1 MTSNIFVKIQAEKF
15 KIGDVIES
23 LIDNESE
30 KKEVGAIAT
39 FFGRVREKDNSKI
52 ISDLCLNH
60 YPGMTE
66 KKIGEI
72 VNKACKRWS
81 IRGCSVIHRVGT
93 MKPGELIVFVG
104 VTSSHRKEAFNACEF
119 IMDFL
124 KTEAPF
130 WKKEISQDGERWIE
144 SRQEDYLA
152 VEEWNSKPT

>member
-15 KIGDVIES
+15 KIGEVIES

-39 FFGRVREKDNSKI
+39 FFGRVREKDNSKK
-52 ISDLCLNH
+52 ISSLCLNH

-66 KKIGEI
+66 RKISEI

-81 IRGCSVIHRVGT
+81 ISGCSVVHRVG
-93 MKPGELIVFVG
+93 KIQPGELIVFVG

-130 WKKEISQDGERWIE
+130 WKKEVSQDGERWIE
-144 SRQEDYLA
+144 SRQADYLA
-152 VEEWNSKPT
+152 VEQWKSEPT